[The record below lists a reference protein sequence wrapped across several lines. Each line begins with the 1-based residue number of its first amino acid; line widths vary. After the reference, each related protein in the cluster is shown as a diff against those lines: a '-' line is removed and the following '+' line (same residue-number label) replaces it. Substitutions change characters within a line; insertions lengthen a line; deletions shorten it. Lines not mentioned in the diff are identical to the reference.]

1 MNRVTSWLRNIR
13 ISQIVV
19 VFLVGFMFLLGQ
31 AFTYVNVAQADVKT
45 PEGTYYK
52 GVPDELGEIK
62 NDTQTT
68 NSGNPLKSAADNIRQ
83 KLNLDEETP
92 QATKDFLKSTK
103 NAVGDKVQPLTETK
117 EGYYKTPPA
126 SKR

>member
-1 MNRVTSWLRNIR
+1 MNRVISWLRNIR

-31 AFTYVNVAQADVKT
+31 AFSDVNVAQADVKT

-52 GVPDELGEIK
+52 GIPDELNNPQVE
-62 NDTQTT
+62 NA
-68 NSGNPLKSAADNIRQ
+68 GNRLKSAADTIRE

-92 QATKDFLKSTK
+92 RSTKEFLKSTK
-103 NAVGDKVQPLTETK
+103 NKVEDTVKPLTGEK
-117 EGYYKTPPA
+117 EGYYNNPP
-126 SKR
+126 SSIKR

>member
-1 MNRVTSWLRNIR
+1 MNRVISWLRNIR

-31 AFTYVNVAQADVKT
+31 AFSDVSIAQADVKT

-52 GVPDELGEIK
+52 GIPDEL
-62 NDTQTT
+62 N
-68 NSGNPLKSAADNIRQ
+68 NSQVENTGNRLKSAADTIRE

-92 QATKDFLKSTK
+92 RATKEFLKSTK
-103 NAVGDKVQPLTETK
+103 NKVEETVQPLTETK
-117 EGYYKTPPA
+117 EGYYQNPP
-126 SKR
+126 SSTKR

>member
-1 MNRVTSWLRNIR
+1 MNRVISWVRNIR

-31 AFTYVNVAQADVKT
+31 AFSDVSVAQADVQT

-52 GVPDELGEIK
+52 GIPDGQ
-62 NDTQTT
+62 NNTQLEKT
-68 NSGNPLKSAADNIRQ
+68 GNKLKSAADTIRE

-92 QATKDFLKSTK
+92 RSTKEFLKSTK
-103 NAVGDKVQPLTETK
+103 NTIGDKVKLTETK
-117 EGYYKTPPA
+117 EGYYRTPP
-126 SKR
+126 SK

>member
-1 MNRVTSWLRNIR
+1 MNRVSSWLRNIR
-13 ISQIVV
+13 ISQILV

-52 GVPDELGEIK
+52 GIPDELNNPQVE
-62 NDTQTT
+62 NT
-68 NSGNPLKSAADNIRQ
+68 GNRLKSAADNIRE

-92 QATKDFLKSTK
+92 RSTKEFLKSTK
-103 NAVGDKVQPLTETK
+103 NKVEETVKPLAGHK
-117 EGYYKTPPA
+117 EGYYNNPP
-126 SKR
+126 SKQLRDRV

>member
-13 ISQIVV
+13 ISQILV

-52 GVPDELGEIK
+52 GIPDELNNPQVE
-62 NDTQTT
+62 NT
-68 NSGNPLKSAADNIRQ
+68 GNRLKSAADTIRE

-92 QATKDFLKSTK
+92 RATKEFLKSTK
-103 NAVGDKVQPLTETK
+103 NKVEETVQPLTETK
-117 EGYYKTPPA
+117 EGYYQNPP
-126 SKR
+126 SSTKR

>member
-1 MNRVTSWLRNIR
+1 MNRLISWLQNIR

-19 VFLVGFMFLLGQ
+19 VFLAGFMFLLGQ

-52 GVPDELGEIK
+52 GVPDGKGEIR

-68 NSGNPLKSAADNIRQ
+68 KSQNPLKEAADNIRE

-92 QATKDFLKSTK
+92 RSTKEFLKSTTNK
-103 NAVGDKVQPLTETK
+103 VEETVQPLTKTK
-117 EGYYKTPPA
+117 EGYYRTAPS
-126 SKR
+126 SK